1 MLSRVI
7 DEPFRFDPEYYSK
20 SNLMLED
27 LIKSTNGGA
36 IESYNGKVDCSA
48 FYPSITGFYS
58 DDKSLIPFI
67 RVNEI
72 QNGLVVLTD
81 DTVFLPEKVLNDN
94 QTTIS
99 KAYPGDLVIAKGG
112 NTLAKVGLVTNEYPV
127 YATCRDVIILRT
139 NDLNGINKYYLWS
152 FLHSKYGQNL
162 MWRSASQTGQLVL
175 EYK

>member
-27 LIKSTNGGA
+27 LIKSTNGGD

-94 QTTIS
+94 PTTIS
-99 KAYPGDLVIAKGG
+99 KAYPGDFIMV
-112 NTLAKVGLVTNEYPV
+112 
-127 YATCRDVIILRT
+127 
-139 NDLNGINKYYLWS
+139 S
-152 FLHSKYGQNL
+152 
-162 MWRSASQTGQLVL
+162 
-175 EYK
+175 

>member
-1 MLSRVI
+1 M
-7 DEPFRFDPEYYSK
+7 
-20 SNLMLED
+20 
-27 LIKSTNGGA
+27 
-36 IESYNGKVDCSA
+36 
-48 FYPSITGFYS
+48 
-58 DDKSLIPFI
+58 
-67 RVNEI
+67 
-72 QNGLVVLTD
+72 VVLTD

-152 FLHSKYGQNL
+152 FYI
-162 MWRSASQTGQLVL
+162 RSMDRILCGDQLVKQGSL
-175 EYK
+175 I